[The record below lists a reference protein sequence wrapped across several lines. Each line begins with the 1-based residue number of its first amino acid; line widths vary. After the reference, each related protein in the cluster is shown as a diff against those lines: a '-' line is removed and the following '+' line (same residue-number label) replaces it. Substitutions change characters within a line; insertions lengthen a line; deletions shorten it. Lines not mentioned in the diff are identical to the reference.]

1 MEEQPV
7 RSSLPSWPTAVQA
20 VGAAAVAPPRP
31 PPRAAVEGNPRFA
44 LRRAVSLQKSSH
56 ARAALGAET
65 RPHHS
70 TRHQYRHSVRTVP
83 YGSTSTKN
91 PTVKRVQ
98 RETLHGGES
107 LSSTAAASR
116 RDTMPTILVM
126 ELTARAVSAG
136 SAVDLTHAPKAGTTP
151 PHHRPCQFTD
161 RLIFDP
167 FFNAGATP
175 ERLSVETAST
185 QHHDT
190 LSLAD
195 IRREIAAVHSSLI
208 STAEANADAT
218 PLSELL
224 KTRIVDLADADLRT
238 QPGSQLAECDCPTAT
253 ASKAR
258 PIGK

>member
-1 MEEQPV
+1 
-7 RSSLPSWPTAVQA
+7 
-20 VGAAAVAPPRP
+20 
-31 PPRAAVEGNPRFA
+31 
-44 LRRAVSLQKSSH
+44 
-56 ARAALGAET
+56 
-65 RPHHS
+65 
-70 TRHQYRHSVRTVP
+70 
-83 YGSTSTKN
+83 
-91 PTVKRVQ
+91 
-98 RETLHGGES
+98 
-107 LSSTAAASR
+107 
-116 RDTMPTILVM
+116 MPTILVM

-208 STAEANADAT
+208 STAEANAGAT

-224 KTRIVDLADADLRT
+224 KTHIVDLADADLRT
-238 QPGSQLAECDCPTAT
+238 HPRPKVLSWADDVEEKDTLDAEMTAAKEKLPTCGGDAASVSTHNT
-253 ASKAR
+253 AKRCYGTLISDEEGLYALLCKRFQSDDDRDSRLHAQDL
-258 PIGK
+258 